1 MRVCLKAY
9 FKINESKHTVSKLS
23 SPKSSE
29 LLVVI
34 KAWVLP
40 GLAGRIL
47 VERNAELDKAVVQQ
61 AHLHLVR
68 HQGFC
73 QKGLEIFHLEPVL
86 VGNAEVEFW
95 VTRRKHWALRR
106 PDLGKSHRAFS
117 RFLHRA

>member
-29 LLVVI
+29 LLVVF

-73 QKGLEIFHLEPVL
+73 QKGLEIFHLDPVL
-86 VGNAEVEFW
+86 IRNPEVAFCA
-95 VTRRKHWALRR
+95 TLRNHCAR
-106 PDLGKSHRAFS
+106 PR
-117 RFLHRA
+117 